1 MLKKVYCR
9 YEVLGLAWNRVK
21 LSYVSLYI
29 TTADLKKATSDDT
42 SDVAKK
48 TDLVDL
54 KPDLDK

>member
-1 MLKKVYCR
+1 MQER
-9 YEVLGLAWNRVK
+9 GFEAWHRVG

-29 TTADLKKATSDDT
+29 TTTDSKKATSDDT
-42 SDVAKK
+42 SDVAEK

>member
-1 MLKKVYCR
+1 MYCR
-9 YEVLGLAWNRVK
+9 YEVLGLAWNHVK

-54 KPDLDK
+54 KPDLDKW